1 MPELVNQEFPERR
14 KHLLSPTSKIN
25 LVVLCILFLIFCG
38 LTLTEYLDNIV
49 LMLAASLTLT
59 YILLGPVEAMESG
72 ILKLKFGQFQAPQ
85 KLARALAILLVYLLL
100 AGGMAVTVFRVI
112 PPLATQI
119 KEFARDLPTYLSQA
133 SGPTENATQTGRKNA
148 TEPLAELVQESWKET
163 RRQGNQK
170 STQTVTI
177 TSKTSI
183 MEPGKLAPAQE
194 PARKTRILKATYM
207 LALEKLAANYKQ
219 IASRLGSIILDW
231 GTTALSG
238 LIYILTTLVLVFYL
252 LHDGRELKDGFVDL
266 MPARNEEAVDK
277 FLTRLHL
284 QFHSI
289 IKGQLVMGILSG
301 GLIYVLLLLMG
312 IKYAL
317 LLGVFFGVV
326 SILPVIGPWIGLIPI
341 IAILAFSS
349 HPIDILQVLLLTG
362 VFYLVKT
369 YWLWP
374 KLIHRKYDVHP
385 ILFIV
390 TFVGSL
396 KLAGMMGL
404 LLSFPLATVLGVFL
418 HTIKA
423 SHLSKASTD
432 T

>member
-14 KHLLSPTSKIN
+14 KHLFSPTSKIN
-25 LVVLCILFLIFCG
+25 IIILCILFLIFCG
-38 LTLTEYLDNIV
+38 LTLTEYLNNIV
-49 LMLAASLTLT
+49 LMLAASLILT
-59 YILLGPVEAMESG
+59 YILLGPVEVVESG
-72 ILKLKFGQFQAPQ
+72 ILKLKIKQFQFPQ
-85 KLARALAILLVYLLL
+85 KLARALAILMVYLLL
-100 AGGMAVTVFRVI
+100 AGCLTITIFRVV
-112 PPLATQI
+112 PPLVLQV
-119 KEFARDLPTYLSQA
+119 KEFARDLPTYLSQV
-133 SGPTENATQTGRKNA
+133 SGSDYSQPHAGRPKA
-148 TEPLAELVQESWKET
+148 TEPLAELVQESWKQT
-163 RRQGNQK
+163 RQHGNQK
-170 STQTVTI
+170 ITQSVTVATR
-177 TSKTSI
+177 TSI
-183 MEPGKLAPAQE
+183 VVPAKE
-194 PARKTRILKATYM
+194 PARKTQFLQATYM

-252 LHDGRELKDGFVDL
+252 LHDGNELKKGFVDL
-266 MPARNEEAVDK
+266 MPTRNETAVDK

-289 IKGQLVMGILSG
+289 IKGQLVMSILSG
-301 GLIYVLLLLMG
+301 GLIYLLLMFMG

-317 LLGVFFGVV
+317 LLGVFFGLV
-326 SILPVIGPWIGLIPI
+326 SILPVIGPWIGLFPI
-341 IAILAFSS
+341 IGILAFSS

-362 VFYLVKT
+362 VFYLIKA

-396 KLAGMMGL
+396 KLAGILGL
-404 LLSFPLATVLGVFL
+404 LLSFPVATILGVFL
-418 HTIKA
+418 HTIKS
-423 SHLSKASTD
+423 SHMAKAKTE
-432 T
+432 TLEA